1 MRFLLIC
8 NLEIGRHAILNWIHL
23 YSFYAHYFAFQP
35 LSAASFFAVISKKK
49 RNALFYF
56 LIETQKKVAITV
68 TSAEGM

>member
-1 MRFLLIC
+1 MQFLLIC
-8 NLEIGRHAILNWIHL
+8 NLEIGRHPILNWIHL
-23 YSFYAHYFAFQP
+23 NSFYAHYFAFQS

-49 RNALFYF
+49 RSAFFYF

>member
-1 MRFLLIC
+1 MRFLLIY

-23 YSFYAHYFAFQP
+23 NSFYSHYFAFQS

-49 RNALFYF
+49 RSAFFYF